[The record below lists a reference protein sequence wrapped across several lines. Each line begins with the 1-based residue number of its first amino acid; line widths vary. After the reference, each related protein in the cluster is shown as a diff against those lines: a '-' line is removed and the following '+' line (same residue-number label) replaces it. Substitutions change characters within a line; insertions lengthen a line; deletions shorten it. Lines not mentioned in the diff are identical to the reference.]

1 MTKQLYLDTET
12 TGISDSDRII
22 HLGFMV
28 VDSNSNDIEV
38 HNGFCLP
45 DVPLSISAMETHH
58 VTPDQLVGK
67 PSCIDMSEYK
77 RLLELNNDE
86 NILIIHNA
94 SFDLKMLEKE
104 GFKNEFQVVDTLRCA
119 KHLYADEKAHRLQY
133 LRYSLGLYKNEK
145 KEAEKLGIEIK
156 AHDAIGDVLF
166 MKILTS
172 ALLKQVAIQ
181 QAGYGSDSDSRS
193 DSDLMQILVNLTNTP
208 VLMTKPLAFGKHKG
222 KTIQE
227 VAKTDA
233 GYLNWMMENMNLDD
247 DMRYTISQALK

>member
-1 MTKQLYLDTET
+1 MTKHIYLDTET
-12 TGISDSDRII
+12 TGTGDRDRII
-22 HLGFMV
+22 QLGFMV

-67 PSCIDMSEYK
+67 PSCIDMPEYL

-104 GFKNEFQVVDTLRCA
+104 GFNNAFQVVDTLRCA
-119 KHLYADEKAHRLQY
+119 KHLFQDENAHRLQY
-133 LRYSLGLYKNEK
+133 LRYSLGLYKKEK
-145 KEAEKLGIEIK
+145 EEASDLGIELK

-172 ALLKQVAIQ
+172 ALVRQVAIEQ
-181 QAGYGSDSDSRS
+181 SDGNSAP
-193 DSDLMQILVNLTNTP
+193 MQSLVKLTNTP
-208 VLMTKPLAFGKHKG
+208 VLMTKALTFGKHKR
-222 KTIQE
+222 KTIKE
-227 VAKTDA
+227 IAKND
-233 GYLNWMMENMNLDD
+233 GSYLNWMMENMNLDE
-247 DMRYTISQALK
+247 DMRYTISKALK

>member
-1 MTKQLYLDTET
+1 MTKHIYLDTET

-22 HLGFMV
+22 QLGFMV
-28 VDSNSNDIEV
+28 VDSSSKDIEV

-45 DVPLSISAMETHH
+45 DVPLTISAMETHH

-67 PSCIDMSEYK
+67 PSCIDMLEYK
-77 RLLELNNDE
+77 RLLELNNDG

-119 KHLYADEKAHRLQY
+119 KHLYTDEKAHRLQY

-145 KEAEKLGIEIK
+145 QEAERLGIEIK

-172 ALLKQVAIQ
+172 ALLKKVAIQ
-181 QAGYGSDSDSRS
+181 QSGSDSVSLS
-193 DSDLMQILVNLTNTP
+193 ESDLMQNLVNLTNTP

-222 KTIQE
+222 KTILE
-227 VAKTDA
+227 VVKSDA

-247 DMRYTISQALK
+247 DMRYTISESLK